1 MKKKTEIRRNAIL
14 EVAHEVFCEMG
25 YEKASMN
32 EIAARLGGSKAT
44 LYNYFQ
50 SKEALFQEVMSV
62 AAYRNKDEMVTYLN
76 QSVSVIPKGYRH
88 QMEAVFSE
96 TENSETENS
105 PVDIADILRNF
116 GEKFMRMVCL
126 PEFQELYRLAI
137 EESGRSKTGSLF
149 YAAGPRIGLKRIA
162 VFLEGFMEHGKLR
175 KADAEVAAA
184 QLFALLKAELFE
196 CSLFCY
202 GEPPDADSFR
212 EKINV
217 AVNAFLMIY
226 GPEKP

>member
-14 EVAHEVFCEMG
+14 DVAHEVFCEMG

-32 EIAARLGGSKAT
+32 EIAVRLGGSKAT
-44 LYNYFQ
+44 LYNYFP
-50 SKEALFQEVMSV
+50 SKEALFQEVMSI
-62 AAYRNKDEMVTYLN
+62 AAYRNKDETVTYLN
-76 QSVSVIPKGYRH
+76 QSISVIPEGYRH
-88 QMEAVFSE
+88 RMEAVFAE
-96 TENSETENS
+96 AENS
-105 PVDIADILRNF
+105 PVDVADILRNF
-116 GEKFMRMVCL
+116 GEKFMRMICL
-126 PEFQELYRLAI
+126 PEFQELYRLAVG
-137 EESGRSKTGSLF
+137 ESGRSKTGSLF
-149 YAAGPRIGLKRIA
+149 YAAGPRVGLKRIA
-162 VFLEGFMEHGKLR
+162 VFLEGFMERGQLR

-202 GEPPDADSFR
+202 GEPLDTDSFR

-226 GPEKP
+226 RPEKP